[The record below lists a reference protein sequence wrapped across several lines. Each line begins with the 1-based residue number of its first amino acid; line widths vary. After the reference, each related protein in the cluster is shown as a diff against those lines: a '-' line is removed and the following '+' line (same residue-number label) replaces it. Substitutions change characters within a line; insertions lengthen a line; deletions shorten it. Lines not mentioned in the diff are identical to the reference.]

1 RAIGLLTRESG
12 YGYPPSNSGE
22 YMTIT
27 VLLVDDHPVVRT
39 GLRAVLD
46 TGSEVA
52 IVAEAASG
60 AEALTLAEHFQP
72 DVVLCDL
79 QLGVGMDGIQT
90 ARALRK
96 LDPAPT
102 VLILST
108 YDRDADVMGAMDAG
122 AAGYI
127 LKDATPETIID
138 GIQRVAAG
146 ETVLAPPNG
155 LPCPSWDARPT
166 TGTDRT
172 RTRSPQTG
180 GHGSH
185 Q

>member
-1 RAIGLLTRESG
+1 
-12 YGYPPSNSGE
+12 SNSGE

-27 VLLVDDHPVVRT
+27 VMLVDDHTMVRT
-39 GLRAVLD
+39 GLRALLD
-46 TGSEVA
+46 TGSEVSS
-52 IVAEAASG
+52 VAGAASG
-60 AEALTLAEHFQP
+60 GEALTLAEHFLP
-72 DVVLCDL
+72 DDVLCDL
-79 QLGVGMDGIQT
+79 QIGVVMDGIQT

-127 LKDATPETIID
+127 LTDATPKTIID

-146 ETVLAPPNG
+146 ETVLAQEMASRVLAG
-155 LPCPSWDARPT
+155 MSDQLPELT
-166 TGTDRT
+166 
-172 RTRSPQTG
+172 
-180 GHGSH
+180 
-185 Q
+185 

>member
-1 RAIGLLTRESG
+1 
-12 YGYPPSNSGE
+12 
-22 YMTIT
+22 
-27 VLLVDDHPVVRT
+27 
-39 GLRAVLD
+39 
-46 TGSEVA
+46 
-52 IVAEAASG
+52 
-60 AEALTLAEHFQP
+60 P

-79 QLGVGMDGIQT
+79 QLGVGMDAIQT

-102 VLILST
+102 VLMLST

-146 ETVLAPPNG
+146 ETVLAPQMASRVLPGMRGTGPDPTERERGGVRLVGTGATNKELARQLFVAEATVQCPLVHIVTKLGVDNRARAVALAQETG
-155 LPCPSWDARPT
+155 LI
-166 TGTDRT
+166 
-172 RTRSPQTG
+172 
-180 GHGSH
+180 
-185 Q
+185 